1 MCVLHFRSYLA
12 RISWRET
19 SSARLGSWWPH
30 TRTSLGLF
38 PRCSQS
44 VTLLQEKKRKPQ
56 INMCAE
62 NASATVRHPFASS
75 PFHPAISAIV
85 WPSGISLSVA
95 STSNKVSSVVISAR
109 QKWLV
114 RTTLSL
120 YQELDFSQRTAS
132 PLTIPVSHPATERG
146 KGSGNIFTNSEF
158 PFEKFGSQKQVSNSL
173 FTNLDDT

>member
-1 MCVLHFRSYLA
+1 MCVLRFRSYLA

-44 VTLLQEKKRKPQ
+44 VTLLQEKKKPQ
-56 INMCAE
+56 INMFAE
-62 NASATVRHPFASS
+62 NAPATVRHPFASS
-75 PFHPAISAIV
+75 SFHPAISAIV
-85 WPSGISLSVA
+85 WPWGISLSVA

-109 QKWLV
+109 QKWMV
-114 RTTLSL
+114 RTTLAL
-120 YQELDFSQRTAS
+120 YQELDFPQRTAS
-132 PLTIPVSHPATERG
+132 PLTIPVSHPATERV
-146 KGSGNIFTNSEF
+146 KGSGNIFKNSEF